1 MLSLRAILPG
11 LCRGAGFERL
21 RLGKLV
27 FFGRHEDGTLES
39 VFSGNLVEVCPTG
52 VFTDKTLKRHYIRK
66 WDLQTAPSLC
76 VHCSLGCNTI
86 PGERNGFLRRIVN
99 RFNGQVNGYFLC
111 DRGRF
116 GYDFVNNA
124 RRVRHMQ
131 ARPQGAAAPAKVE
144 REWLMQ
150 KVAALLTTSNSVIGI
165 GSPRASLESNFALR
179 TLVGPTRFHAGI
191 SALDFFLLNRCWTY

>member
-1 MLSLRAILPG
+1 MPSARHDPHDRTRVPPVSIQEADIPKSA
-11 LCRGAGFERL
+11 AGPFITHEMNRCIQCYRCVRFYRDYAGGRDL
-21 RLGKLV
+21 NAFASANHV

-52 VFTDKTLKRHYIRK
+52 VFTDKTLARHYIRK

-99 RFNGQVNGYFLC
+99 RFNSQVNGYFLC

-116 GYDFVNNA
+116 GYEFVNNA

-131 ARPQGAAAPAKVE
+131 ARPQGGCRP
-144 REWLMQ
+144 RE
-150 KVAALLTTSNSVIGI
+150 G
-165 GSPRASLESNFALR
+165 
-179 TLVGPTRFHAGI
+179 
-191 SALDFFLLNRCWTY
+191 